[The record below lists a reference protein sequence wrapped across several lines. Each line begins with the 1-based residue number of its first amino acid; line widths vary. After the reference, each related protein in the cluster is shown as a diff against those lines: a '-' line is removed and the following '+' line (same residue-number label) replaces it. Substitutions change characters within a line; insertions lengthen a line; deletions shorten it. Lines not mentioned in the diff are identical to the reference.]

1 MNAVLGNRNPWV
13 NRMVNSLQAGN
24 FNPRARVALIAM
36 LLALSALPWPVYATL
51 GGDVGSIQADQ
62 ANMNASQQITD
73 NTAYLVYELQAPT
86 GMVVREYVAT
96 EGSVFAITWQG
107 PMLPDLRQL
116 MGAYFAQYTQAAQEQ
131 HGGHGHLVIHG
142 DDLIVESSGH
152 MRVFFGRAY
161 LPQRLPPGLSVS
173 DIQ

>member
-1 MNAVLGNRNPWV
+1 MENR
-13 NRMVNSLQAGN
+13 LQAGK
-24 FNPRARVALIAM
+24 FNPRARLALIAM
-36 LLALSALPWPVYATL
+36 LLALPWPVYAAL
-51 GGDVGSIQADQ
+51 GGYVGSIQADQ

-73 NTAYLVYELQAPT
+73 NTSYLVYELQAST
-86 GMVVREYVAT
+86 GMVVREYVSAAGT
-96 EGSVFAITWQG
+96 VFAITWQG

-152 MRVFFGRAY
+152 MRMFFGRAY
-161 LPQRLPPGLSVS
+161 LPQRLPPGLTVS